1 MSFGQVNASVH
12 CARYLRNEYRGLNR
26 SFEERVMAKSAI
38 VRWSDPELILVATNL
53 LEGHNLLLHAMYQ
66 ARLSRSPVL
75 LVHVIR
81 PSRLKSDYPEGAPS
95 FLPSSAVQFV
105 RATLDESVKDF
116 RREGIL
122 CEPIVL
128 AGSPAEQVRLL
139 VKWRAVDRVIIA
151 TRYASGIERLVEP
164 SVAEELITTLEVPV
178 CVIGRRA
185 RPGPACGTRLGR
197 VLMAASLRP
206 SSAMLAQ
213 FASTLAELNH
223 AQLTLLHVID
233 RDGMSDE
240 QRETARMEAQRKLA
254 KLVPIEARYTHD
266 PVLLIREGDPA
277 TIIRDE
283 AGSLPQDVVILG
295 SPRFS
300 MVSQILTNSVAH
312 RVVIE
317 SQCPVIT
324 IKPSSASSSQEIHEL
339 TGTEQVFTHS

>member
-1 MSFGQVNASVH
+1 
-12 CARYLRNEYRGLNR
+12 
-26 SFEERVMAKSAI
+26 
-38 VRWSDPELILVATNL
+38 
-53 LEGHNLLLHAMYQ
+53 
-66 ARLSRSPVL
+66 
-75 LVHVIR
+75 
-81 PSRLKSDYPEGAPS
+81 
-95 FLPSSAVQFV
+95 
-105 RATLDESVKDF
+105 
-116 RREGIL
+116 
-122 CEPIVL
+122 
-128 AGSPAEQVRLL
+128 
-139 VKWRAVDRVIIA
+139 
-151 TRYASGIERLVEP
+151 
-164 SVAEELITTLEVPV
+164 
-178 CVIGRRA
+178 
-185 RPGPACGTRLGR
+185 
-197 VLMAASLRP
+197 MAASLRP

-254 KLVPIEARYTHD
+254 ELVPIEARHTD